1 MYNGRSKKRGKTRE
15 REEGKTNRETE
26 KRVFHKED
34 LFMPA
39 TVKGAVL
46 SWAAMTSSFLR
57 IHASPMPHLPP
68 QAEFQAREWV
78 KETGTRCATAAQN
91 RQIWKHDYLPVIVSI
106 FVAACIVPQYSPVKD
121 PHQLA
126 EEEKKKSRISQLNGE
141 TPAGR
146 GRNSRLAGES
156 DIIQVW
162 TSMFL

>member
-1 MYNGRSKKRGKTRE
+1 
-15 REEGKTNRETE
+15 
-26 KRVFHKED
+26 
-34 LFMPA
+34 MPA

-57 IHASPMPHLPP
+57 INASPMPHLPP

-106 FVAACIVPQYSPVKD
+106 FVVACIVPQYSSVKD

-126 EEEKKKSRISQLNGE
+126 EEEKKIQDL
-141 TPAGR
+141 PAEWGNTR
-146 GRNSRLAGES
+146 REGKKQQAGWR
-156 DIIQVW
+156 V
-162 TSMFL
+162 

>member
-1 MYNGRSKKRGKTRE
+1 
-15 REEGKTNRETE
+15 
-26 KRVFHKED
+26 
-34 LFMPA
+34 MPA

-126 EEEKKKSRISQLNGE
+126 EEEKKIQDL
-141 TPAGR
+141 PAEWGNTR
-146 GRNSRLAGES
+146 REGKKQQAGWR
-156 DIIQVW
+156 V
-162 TSMFL
+162 